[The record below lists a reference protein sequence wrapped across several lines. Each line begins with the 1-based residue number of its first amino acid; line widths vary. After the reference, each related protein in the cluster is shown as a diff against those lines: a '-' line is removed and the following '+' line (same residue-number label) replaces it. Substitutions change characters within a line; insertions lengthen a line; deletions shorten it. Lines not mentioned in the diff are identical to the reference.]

1 MRENLKLGFILL
13 VVTAIAG
20 LFLGVAH
27 TITKEPI
34 EKQALLEKNLAMQ
47 EILPSAENFELS
59 EVKLPEGTVITDVNK
74 GLKGNEVVGYA
85 IKVTPKGFGGLID
98 MMVGIS
104 ADGKIGGIKILSHG
118 ETPGLG
124 ANSTN
129 ISFYGQY
136 KDKSAESQLEVVK
149 TGASGDNQIQAI
161 TGATITSRAVTNGV
175 NEAIEFYSSSLKG
188 GSK

>member
-1 MRENLKLGFILL
+1 MRDNLKLGFILF
-13 VVTAIAG
+13 VVTAVAG
-20 LFLGVAH
+20 LFLGVAY

-34 EKQALLEKNLAMQ
+34 SKQAVLEKNLAMQ
-47 EILPSAENFELS
+47 EILPSAETFES
-59 EVKLPEGTVITDVNK
+59 SKVKLTAETAIKEVNK
-74 GLKGNEVVGYA
+74 GLKGNEIVGYA

-124 ANSTN
+124 ANATN

-136 KDKSAESQLEVVK
+136 KGKSTESKLEVVK
-149 TGASGDNQIQAI
+149 TGAPKDNQIEAI
-161 TGATITSRAVTNGV
+161 TGATITSKGVTNGV
-175 NEAIEFYSSSLKG
+175 NEAIEFFNSNLKG